1 LRVDPEA
8 RVAMET
14 ATKTKLVCL
23 LGETTVKGPRI
34 NYEQIARDVCK
45 DIGYDDDCKGL
56 DYNNMSVL
64 VNVEGQSAEIA
75 QSVHVGKAEEDFG
88 AGD

>member
-1 LRVDPEA
+1 
-8 RVAMET
+8 MET